1 MSEGTTHQNEQRVRK
16 LGFFAMLDRA
26 FNVFIAVLVSIP
38 IIGFTLIW
46 IVLSFVI
53 AYLGFEAIFTT

>member
-1 MSEGTTHQNEQRVRK
+1 MGEK
-16 LGFFAMLDRA
+16 LDFFDKIERGIKIVGWTLW
-26 FNVFIAVLVSIP
+26 SIP
-38 IIGFTLIW
+38 VIVFTLIW